1 MLNLKR
7 DERSPLSSD
16 ESYLV
21 DLYRMMV
28 IDDQKQVMRLA
39 CLLAKHP
46 DPTDEQELA
55 TPLYPTQLSI

>member
-7 DERSPLSSD
+7 VERSPLSSD
-16 ESYLV
+16 ESHLV
-21 DLYRMMV
+21 DLYRTMV

-46 DPTDEQELA
+46 DPTDGQELA
-55 TPLYPTQLSI
+55 TSLYPSQLSL